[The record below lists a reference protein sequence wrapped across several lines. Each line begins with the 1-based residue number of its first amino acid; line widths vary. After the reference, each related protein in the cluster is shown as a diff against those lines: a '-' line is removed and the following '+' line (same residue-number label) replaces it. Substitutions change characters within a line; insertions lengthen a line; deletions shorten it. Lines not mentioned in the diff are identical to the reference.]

1 MTFEIDVDRF
11 TVSPGSAIE
20 LGDTPTTPPDGAPT
34 SKQVRRATEKLRK
47 KLINEQRKLFA
58 GDQERVLVILQAI
71 DTGGKDGTIKDVFR
85 GVNPAGV
92 RVAPFRRPNDVEL
105 AHDYLWRVHTQVPA
119 NGELV
124 VFNRA
129 HYEDVLVVR
138 VHELV
143 ERDVWRKR
151 YRHIRDFERML
162 ADEGTTIVKF
172 FLHISK
178 DEQARRLQSRIDTPE
193 KNWKFQAADLEER
206 KRWDDYQEAFADMI
220 TETSTGWAPWHV
232 IPADDKA
239 YRNLAVISILVDAL
253 QGLDL
258 QYPDRAEDLSN
269 IVVD

>member
-20 LGDTPTTPPDGAPT
+20 LSETSTTPPDGAPT
-34 SKQVRRATEKLRK
+34 PKQGQKTTEKLRK
-47 KLINEQRKLFA
+47 KLIDEQRKLYA
-58 GDQERVLVILQAI
+58 SNKERVLVILQAI

-92 RVAPFRRPNDVEL
+92 RVASFKQPSTLEHE
-105 AHDYLWRVHTQVPA
+105 HDYLWRVHAEVPG
-119 NGELV
+119 NGQLV
-124 VFNRA
+124 VFNRS

-138 VHELV
+138 VHDLV
-143 ERDVWRKR
+143 EREVWRKR

-162 ADEGTTIVKF
+162 ADEGTTIIKF

-178 DEQARRLQSRIDTPE
+178 DEQARRLQSRLDDPK
-193 KNWKFQAADLEER
+193 KNWKFALADLDER

-232 IPADDKA
+232 IPADEKW
-239 YRNLAVISILVDAL
+239 YRDLVVMTTIVDTL
-253 QGLDL
+253 KGLGL
-258 QYPDRAEDLSN
+258 EYPANAEDLSH
-269 IVVD
+269 VVID